1 MNNGD
6 YMKFA
11 WILLGAL
18 NLSALFFI
26 VKYIVTRRK
35 KDDEYFYVHSV
46 VIANMM
52 SLVLYYNF
60 IASSFNMKQYAI
72 FVVAAIAGVYSIM
85 DIAKKI
91 LPKSSTESSVLSN
104 ESKKMTLFV
113 TTKDRSLSIIVYI
126 ISIAACSMFY
136 WVSEK

>member
-1 MNNGD
+1 MN
-6 YMKFA
+6 FA
-11 WILLGAL
+11 WMLLGAL
-18 NLSALFFI
+18 NLSALYFI
-26 VKYIVTRRK
+26 VKYIVTRQK
-35 KDDEYFYVHSV
+35 KDDEYFYVHSI

-60 IASSFNMKQYAI
+60 IDSSFNMKQYAI

-91 LPKSSTESSVLSN
+91 LPKSSGEDSLLSN
-104 ESKKMTLFV
+104 ERKKMTLFV
-113 TTKDRSLSIIVYI
+113 TTKDWLLGVIVYI
-126 ISIAACSMFY
+126 ISTAACSMFY